1 MQVES
6 RSNGRVRSRLL
17 LVLVLVVGT
26 AGAVEPPSAAACSGG
41 TAPDWAV
48 AHQRGGIVRGVVLTS
63 EDRPD
68 FTTDLILANLERLA
82 GDPPPTTQLNV
93 VAGAVCDQS
102 ADPGETIVVIF
113 DIRGGEFPYPLP
125 LYFVVAGPDAL
136 EPEVVAALF
145 GPAAAFPPSTEPPT
159 DAPSANE
166 TPTSGEPATDLVLP
180 LVFVAAAVIGG
191 LGLLLLADARR
202 RRPR

>member
-1 MQVES
+1 MWVGS
-6 RSNGRVRSRLL
+6 KSHLRVRSRLL
-17 LVLVLVVGT
+17 VFALVVGA

-41 TAPDWAV
+41 TTPDWAV
-48 AHQRGGIVRGVVLTS
+48 AHQRGGIVRGIVVTS
-63 EDRPD
+63 EDRSD
-68 FTTDLILANLERLA
+68 FTTDLILANLERVA

-102 ADPGETIVVIF
+102 ADPGETIVVVF
-113 DIRGGEFPYPLP
+113 DIRDGEVPYPLP
-125 LYFVVAGPDAL
+125 LYYVVTGPDAL

-145 GPAAAFPPSTEPPT
+145 GPAAALPPPV
-159 DAPSANE
+159 E
-166 TPTSGEPATDLVLP
+166 TPTDPPPAIEAVVSGEPAADLVLP